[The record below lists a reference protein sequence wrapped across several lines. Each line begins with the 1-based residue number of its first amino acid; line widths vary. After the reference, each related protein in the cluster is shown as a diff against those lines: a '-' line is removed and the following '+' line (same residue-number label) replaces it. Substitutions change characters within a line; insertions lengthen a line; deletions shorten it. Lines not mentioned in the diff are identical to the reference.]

1 MARQAGDPWN
11 ADDWPLGFDALVC
24 AAPLC
29 ADVSFECARCPV
41 GQRQGGSSCA
51 HPTSAFGSIGVR
63 VREGNRDAVR
73 EQVAAIEAM
82 LNDALSA
89 DPP

>member
-41 GQRQGGSSCA
+41 GQQQQGQSCA
-51 HPTSAFGSIGVR
+51 HPESAFGRIGVL
-63 VREGNRDAVR
+63 VRQGRRDAVLQQITR
-73 EQVAAIEAM
+73 IEEILDRPAAR
-82 LNDALSA
+82 
-89 DPP
+89 